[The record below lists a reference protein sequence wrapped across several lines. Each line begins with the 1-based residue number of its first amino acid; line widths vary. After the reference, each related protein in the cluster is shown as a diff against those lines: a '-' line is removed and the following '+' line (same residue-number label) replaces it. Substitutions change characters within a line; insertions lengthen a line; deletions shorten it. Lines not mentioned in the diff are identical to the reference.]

1 MGQPTKEPKSK
12 LLKSAIV
19 NPNISL
25 NLFRKYGRAVNER
38 FEIQVELPQYLR
50 VINRHESRE
59 TALTD
64 YEEMVEAAGR
74 GTPEEISKFKGRF
87 FF

>member
-12 LLKSAIV
+12 LLKSVVI
-19 NPNISL
+19 NPNISF
-25 NLFRKYGRAVNER
+25 NLFRKYGRAVNGR

-50 VINRHESRE
+50 VINRHESME

-64 YEEMVEAAGR
+64 YEEMVEAIGK
-74 GTPEEISKFKGRF
+74 GTPEEIGKFKGRF
-87 FF
+87 FI

>member
-25 NLFRKYGRAVNER
+25 NLFRKYGRAVNGR

-50 VINRHESRE
+50 VINRHQDFE

-64 YEEMVEAAGR
+64 YEEMVEAVGK
-74 GTPEEISKFKGRF
+74 GTPEEISEFKGKF
-87 FF
+87 FV